1 MIPSLSPLIQL
12 RKRVINDCFKLYSLP
27 QNLAYQELLPL
38 DVIPSSSSKKLAILL
53 MTYKRE
59 ATTNELA
66 KISNQSAALIRELRK
81 DGFEFQGDSRH
92 PFLYKNKKGETCRRI
107 IGVKEPKAEIKTLAK
122 SLIDKSIAACLSA
135 IEIYNKPDFKYRE
148 EIFSV
153 LAVNAWE
160 LLLKAKIITENGN
173 NVESIWQLD
182 KDGAPIV
189 KAGMHQT
196 IGIFEALQK
205 LNSEKILNKDCC
217 KNLEGLIEIRNASIH
232 FINKSPEL
240 AQNVQE
246 FGMACLLN
254 YVVATSEWF
263 ERDLS
268 SYSFFLMPM
277 SFFYPSELEKSLF
290 SENPKE
296 VSKLLRFLEKAKAS
310 SSLDSNSKYLIFQKI
325 TFGFTRSETRESDLT
340 AKTVTADA
348 DVSVK
353 MDEESFIETYYPL
366 EYEKII
372 EHLRK
377 KIQRFKVN
385 DEFRRTMRE
394 LESDGD
400 KFCKPKYRNHRKKTG
415 NPKKWY
421 SPKILEALY
430 KHYSNS

>member
-1 MIPSLSPLIQL
+1 MTPSQNSAIQSQ
-12 RKRVINDCFKLYSLP
+12 KQIIYDCSKLFDLP
-27 QNLAYQELLPL
+27 KNPAILELLPL
-38 DVIPSSSSKKLAILL
+38 NIIPDSASKKLAILL

-66 KISNQSAALIRELRK
+66 KISNQSAALVRELRK
-81 DGFEFQGDSRH
+81 NGFVFQGDSRH
-92 PFLYKNKKGETCRRI
+92 SFLYKNKKGETCRRI
-107 IGVKEPKAEIKTLAK
+107 IGVKEPKAEIKILAK

-173 NVESIWQLD
+173 NVEAIWQLD
-182 KDGAPIV
+182 KDGIPIV

-205 LNSEKILNKDCC
+205 LNSEKILDKDCC
-217 KNLEGLIEIRNASIH
+217 KNLEGLIEIRNTSIH
-232 FINKSPEL
+232 FINKSHDL

-254 YVVATSEWF
+254 YVVATNEWF

-296 VSKLLRFLEKAKAS
+296 VSKLLHFLEKAKAS
-310 SSLDSNSKYLIFQKI
+310 SSLDSNSKYRISQRI
-325 TFGFTRSETRESDLT
+325 TIDFTRSESRESNFT
-340 AKTVTADA
+340 AKMATSSEAVP
-348 DVSVK
+348 VK
-353 MDEESFIETYYPL
+353 MDEESIFEKYYRL
-366 EYEKII
+366 EYNKII
-372 EHLRK
+372 ELIRK
-377 KIQRFKVN
+377 KFPGFKVN
-385 DEFRRTMRE
+385 NEFHGIMKK
-394 LESDGD
+394 LEGDGE
-400 KFCKPKYRNHRKKTG
+400 KFCKLKYLNHLKKTG
-415 NPKKWY
+415 THKKWY
-421 SPKILEALY
+421 SPKVLEELY

>member
-1 MIPSLSPLIQL
+1 MTPSQNSAIQSQ
-12 RKRVINDCFKLYSLP
+12 KQIIYDCSKLFDLP
-27 QNLAYQELLPL
+27 KNPAIVELLPL
-38 DVIPSSSSKKLAILL
+38 NIIPDSPSKKLAILL

-81 DGFEFQGDSRH
+81 DGFEFQGDSKH
-92 PFLYKNKKGETCRRI
+92 PFLYKNKKGEMCRRI
-107 IGVKEPKAEIKTLAK
+107 IEVKEPKAEIKILAK

-173 NVESIWQLD
+173 KVEAIWKLGP
-182 KDGAPIV
+182 DGAPIV

-205 LNSEKILNKDCC
+205 LNSEKILDKDCC
-217 KNLEGLIEIRNASIH
+217 KNLEGLIEIRNTSIH
-232 FINKSPEL
+232 FINKSHKL

-290 SENPKE
+290 SESPKE

-310 SSLDSNSKYLIFQKI
+310 SSHDGNSKYRIFQKI
-325 TFGFTRSETRESDLT
+325 TIDFSRSETRESDLT
-340 AKTVTADA
+340 AKTVNTDA

-353 MDEESFIETYYPL
+353 MDEESLIEKYYPL
-366 EYEKII
+366 EYEDII
-372 EHLRK
+372 RHLRK
-377 KIQRFKVN
+377 KCQRFKIN
-385 DEFRRTMRE
+385 DEFRSLMRK
-394 LESDGD
+394 LVGDGEV
-400 KFCKPKYRNHRKKTG
+400 FCKTKYPNHRKKTG
-415 NPKKWY
+415 TPKNWY

-430 KHYSNS
+430 KHYLNS